1 MPPFCHQDNSHETV
15 LCLEDQT
22 DHGPESERPADLAS
36 FGVDLLKKNVAAV
49 KYGLGFRY
57 QKPKS
62 READNDLL
70 WGQSQSGMIHSPL
83 STISICI

>member
-1 MPPFCHQDNSHETV
+1 MTSSMRWTIPLSAFKSLPD
-15 LCLEDQT
+15 
-22 DHGPESERPADLAS
+22 RPANLAS
-36 FGVDLLKKNVAAV
+36 FRVDLLKKNVAAV